1 MIRDERHSQVY
12 RKANSFVAIKHDA
25 LDAEKVLGRVGS
37 SASNGRPWSVLDT
50 ASGWLLKLAVMF

>member
-25 LDAEKVLGRVGS
+25 FDAEKVLGRVREFCLERQTMECTWIPRADGCS
-37 SASNGRPWSVLDT
+37 SLQ
-50 ASGWLLKLAVMF
+50 